1 MTIAGA
7 NVEFLVFNPVKGA
20 GVEVWNFS
28 PSVSD
33 IISPSG
39 TISCKN
45 RYTWLDMTLFE
56 ALKFNR
62 KPLEMLISLGGKQD
76 DLRYIDLYSEY
87 ETMKGQGE
95 KTTYTVA
102 FLAQKYSVSERKVYD
117 IIKRFGKH
125 CTLCAV
131 WFEYLTYLMLSDEAT
146 FAQTK
151 NEIAYE

>member
-1 MTIAGA
+1 
-7 NVEFLVFNPVKGA
+7 
-20 GVEVWNFS
+20 
-28 PSVSD
+28 
-33 IISPSG
+33 
-39 TISCKN
+39 
-45 RYTWLDMTLFE
+45 MTLFE

-76 DLRYIDLYSEY
+76 DLRCIDLYSEY

-131 WFEYLTYLMLSDEAT
+131 
-146 FAQTK
+146 
-151 NEIAYE
+151 

>member
-1 MTIAGA
+1 
-7 NVEFLVFNPVKGA
+7 
-20 GVEVWNFS
+20 
-28 PSVSD
+28 
-33 IISPSG
+33 
-39 TISCKN
+39 
-45 RYTWLDMTLFE
+45 MTLFE

-76 DLRYIDLYSEY
+76 DLRYIYLYSEY
-87 ETMKGQGE
+87 ETMKDQGE

-131 WFEYLTYLMLSDEAT
+131 
-146 FAQTK
+146 
-151 NEIAYE
+151 

>member
-1 MTIAGA
+1 
-7 NVEFLVFNPVKGA
+7 
-20 GVEVWNFS
+20 
-28 PSVSD
+28 
-33 IISPSG
+33 
-39 TISCKN
+39 
-45 RYTWLDMTLFE
+45 MTLFE

>member
-1 MTIAGA
+1 
-7 NVEFLVFNPVKGA
+7 
-20 GVEVWNFS
+20 
-28 PSVSD
+28 
-33 IISPSG
+33 
-39 TISCKN
+39 
-45 RYTWLDMTLFE
+45 MTLFE

-76 DLRYIDLYSEY
+76 DLRYIDLYPEY
-87 ETMKGQGE
+87 ETMKDQGE

-131 WFEYLTYLMLSDEAT
+131 
-146 FAQTK
+146 
-151 NEIAYE
+151 